1 MHYTKQTA
9 RIKTTKIK
17 ISMRIRDLFAS
28 NEERA
33 YSKEAR
39 KGGRELKRKVKTIKK
54 NMDKVELSYW
64 EVVESQRLLRKAEIQ
79 LGGNARERMNQEIR
93 EKLSI
98 DDYSIIWVELKL

>member
-1 MHYTKQTA
+1 
-9 RIKTTKIK
+9 
-17 ISMRIRDLFAS
+17 MRIRELFAT

-39 KGGRELKRKVKTIKK
+39 KGGRELQQKVKTIKK
-54 NMDKVELSYW
+54 NMDKVEPSFW
-64 EVVESQRLLRKAEIQ
+64 KVVESQRLLRKAEIQ
-79 LGGNARERMNQEIR
+79 LGANARERMNQDIR

>member
-1 MHYTKQTA
+1 
-9 RIKTTKIK
+9 
-17 ISMRIRDLFAS
+17 
-28 NEERA
+28 
-33 YSKEAR
+33 
-39 KGGRELKRKVKTIKK
+39 
-54 NMDKVELSYW
+54 MDKVELSYW